1 MAHTDQPHRLKFDD
15 FVRKATDWDDPR
27 TEKHRGLDYFR
38 PETFA
43 AFNGSKSFVPIW
55 CNVHHK
61 FFVQKVNNH
70 LALGQGC
77 PECGALTK
85 ANKRRKQDPVSD
97 FKKVHGSTYD
107 YSKVVYRSTHEYV
120 EIVCHLHGSFNQ
132 EPNAHLAGAGCP
144 KCADI
149 KKTHRG
155 VQISLG
161 YKNSYIA
168 RANEVHS
175 NTYTY
180 SDEPEHSHAD
190 VRITC
195 KKHGVFTQKAYS
207 HLSGIGCWDCGRSTN
222 YTEIEVA
229 NFIESLGVKIVREDK
244 VQLEGKHIDI
254 WVPECNVGVEYN
266 GSYWHTEEKRGNSH
280 RTKWELATSKGIHL
294 IQIFDFEWLL
304 RKTAVKNRLRAILGK
319 SDRVFAR
326 GTEVRLVDI
335 SIANDF
341 YEKYHTQGGKGVSG
355 ISYGLYTMGKLVAC
369 ATFSEARYDA
379 AQWELRRY
387 ASNEVV
393 VGGYAKL
400 MAAFV
405 SKYNPSNIVSYCDLR
420 WGTGKLYANN
430 GFKLLHVTEPDY
442 WWTKGDNKVSRFAMQ
457 NRPAGVSEKQHAK
470 DIGLSRVLGVGH
482 QKWLWKA

>member
-168 RANEVHS
+168 RANEVHG

-207 HLSGIGCWDCGRSTN
+207 HLSGIGCWDCG
-222 YTEIEVA
+222 
-229 NFIESLGVKIVREDK
+229 
-244 VQLEGKHIDI
+244 
-254 WVPECNVGVEYN
+254 
-266 GSYWHTEEKRGNSH
+266 H
-280 RTKWELATSKGIHL
+280 R
-294 IQIFDFEWLL
+294 
-304 RKTAVKNRLRAILGK
+304 KNL
-319 SDRVFAR
+319 
-326 GTEVRLVDI
+326 T
-335 SIANDF
+335 
-341 YEKYHTQGGKGVSG
+341 
-355 ISYGLYTMGKLVAC
+355 
-369 ATFSEARYDA
+369 
-379 AQWELRRY
+379 
-387 ASNEVV
+387 
-393 VGGYAKL
+393 
-400 MAAFV
+400 
-405 SKYNPSNIVSYCDLR
+405 
-420 WGTGKLYANN
+420 
-430 GFKLLHVTEPDY
+430 
-442 WWTKGDNKVSRFAMQ
+442 
-457 NRPAGVSEKQHAK
+457 
-470 DIGLSRVLGVGH
+470 
-482 QKWLWKA
+482 